1 MRVKKRW
8 RKWHSRQRKENC
20 SIINWNFSFRF
31 IFSSSMTFGRSFFL
45 SMSVGILCLEKNK
58 RQCFS
63 PLLFK
68 EVFGW
73 NKRAH
78 HLLSVSF
85 CFFRR
90 DSSLL
95 EIKCYPW
102 MIPCRFMR
110 QTKQEERD
118 AASAAKKK
126 KRHQVTFYLLRSFT
140 SKAMKKKDKSFSF
153 SILLNMISLF
163 LATLIRNS
171 LESAQT
177 LGLKMKEAPLG
188 DHIKF
193 QFWRKCLSCLS
204 TGDTLLLDPLR
215 FLSFLRQEFTF

>member
-1 MRVKKRW
+1 
-8 RKWHSRQRKENC
+8 
-20 SIINWNFSFRF
+20 
-31 IFSSSMTFGRSFFL
+31 
-45 SMSVGILCLEKNK
+45 
-58 RQCFS
+58 
-63 PLLFK
+63 
-68 EVFGW
+68 
-73 NKRAH
+73 
-78 HLLSVSF
+78 
-85 CFFRR
+85 
-90 DSSLL
+90 
-95 EIKCYPW
+95 
-102 MIPCRFMR
+102 MR

-163 LATLIRNS
+163 LATLIRNN

-193 QFWRKCLSCLS
+193 QF
-204 TGDTLLLDPLR
+204 
-215 FLSFLRQEFTF
+215 

>member
-1 MRVKKRW
+1 
-8 RKWHSRQRKENC
+8 
-20 SIINWNFSFRF
+20 
-31 IFSSSMTFGRSFFL
+31 
-45 SMSVGILCLEKNK
+45 
-58 RQCFS
+58 
-63 PLLFK
+63 
-68 EVFGW
+68 
-73 NKRAH
+73 
-78 HLLSVSF
+78 
-85 CFFRR
+85 
-90 DSSLL
+90 
-95 EIKCYPW
+95 
-102 MIPCRFMR
+102 MR

-140 SKAMKKKDKSFSF
+140 SKAMKKKDKSFFSF

-193 QFWRKCLSCLS
+193 QF
-204 TGDTLLLDPLR
+204 
-215 FLSFLRQEFTF
+215 